1 VYSRVYPPNN
11 VPILLQFW
19 FPCMHGS
26 ISSTTAYTNHSTCDR
41 YLRKYQG
48 TIGRYK
54 TTKFESEIL
63 QPADGERNPHCL
75 FIYLRLSIC
84 VDLAKVYNVERVTPK
99 LRTVQS
105 SRLSPMSPLSNPVS
119 HSYYADRTK
128 EMKKPIAICA
138 TCCSC
143 KAPTHT
149 PPARLYVRT
158 RLLYRRPARAI
169 NRALVAL
176 ADAIWRKSGAKK
188 TPRDL
193 NRLIQK
199 RERSRHRTLARN
211 YENMLRMN
219 VIDVCATNE
228 RYCHY

>member
-105 SRLSPMSPLSNPVS
+105 SRRLSPMSHTFKSRFSFLLRRS
-119 HSYYADRTK
+119 HQGNEEAHCNLR
-128 EMKKPIAICA
+128 
-138 TCCSC
+138 
-143 KAPTHT
+143 H
-149 PPARLYVRT
+149 
-158 RLLYRRPARAI
+158 LL
-169 NRALVAL
+169 LL
-176 ADAIWRKSGAKK
+176 
-188 TPRDL
+188 
-193 NRLIQK
+193 
-199 RERSRHRTLARN
+199 
-211 YENMLRMN
+211 
-219 VIDVCATNE
+219 
-228 RYCHY
+228 